1 MFRIAVHYFSGI
13 VGYRTL
19 SHGKCQPHAAREST
33 PTERSPPLSIPA
45 YVHSWQMSAY
55 IFFLFPIFVIQNLLR
70 ILWCDTQIL
79 MGNVTSEIVIEN
91 EKSYQTENLNKSLKS
106 KLAKFKSKYSLKAM
120 K

>member
-19 SHGKCQPHAAREST
+19 SHGKCQPHGSPWIHTYWEVASPFDSRLRAQLT
-33 PTERSPPLSIPA
+33 NERL
-45 YVHSWQMSAY
+45 H
-55 IFFLFPIFVIQNLLR
+55 FFLFPIFVIQNLLR

-91 EKSYQTENLNKSLKS
+91 E
-106 KLAKFKSKYSLKAM
+106 
-120 K
+120 